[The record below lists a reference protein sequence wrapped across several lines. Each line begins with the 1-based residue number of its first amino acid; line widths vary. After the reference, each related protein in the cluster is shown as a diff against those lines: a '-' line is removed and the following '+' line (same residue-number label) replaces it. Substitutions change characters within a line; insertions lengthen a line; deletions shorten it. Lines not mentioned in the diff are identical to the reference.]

1 MPKVSEDYKERKR
14 ESLLESALK
23 CFGEKGYQS
32 TTMDDI
38 VAYSNTSKGLIYN
51 YFNSKE
57 ELYITLM
64 EERTNRTFNSLKE
77 RFEKFTTAKEKIQE
91 LFRIYKEKELNEDW
105 RNLIRVHMEFWIIS
119 ARQQNTYEI
128 MSNRYKLY
136 CDFLA
141 EVIEEGKISGEIK
154 KEVNSEIVASIFWAF
169 IDGTCLHYSVVGE
182 ENSYMEQFNKTE
194 EMIMNYILNT

>member
-51 YFNSKE
+51 YFKSKE
-57 ELYITLM
+57 ELYLTLM
-64 EERTNRTFNSLKE
+64 EERTNRTFKNLKE
-77 RFEKFTTAKEKIQE
+77 RFEKFSTAKEKIEE
-91 LFRIYKEKELNEDW
+91 LFRIYKDKELTEDW
-105 RNLIRVHMEFWIIS
+105 RKLIRVHMEFWIIS
-119 ARQQNTYEI
+119 PRQENTNEI
-128 MSNRYKLY
+128 MSNRYKQY
-136 CDFLA
+136 RDFL
-141 EVIEEGKISGEIK
+141 VQIIDEGKNAGEIK
-154 KEVNSEIVASIFWAF
+154 KEVQSDIVASIFWAF

-182 ENSYMEQFNKTE
+182 NYSYMEQFNKTE
-194 EMIMNYILNT
+194 EMIMKYILTT